1 MRSGLPVTKELPARR
16 KPTSRKG
23 LERRPRSAHAPFR
36 SRPSL
41 ASLEAIAP
49 ARKLR
54 WLLQFPE
61 HPDQCRPEAND
72 RAKKH
77 QGHLRYCHHCP
88 SWLGPGSLLAS
99 GPFAKA
105 TEPMARIAPS
115 VTEGPVFLL
124 HLDKTDE
131 HVLRPEIQML
141 MQSGRHGLV
150 EGALLIDRSAL
161 VQCQLNNHAV
171 L

>member
-23 LERRPRSAHAPFR
+23 LERRPRSAHAPFCGR
-36 SRPSL
+36 HSL

-77 QGHLRYCHHCP
+77 QGHLRYCHHCRHG
-88 SWLGPGSLLAS
+88 LVQATYSLQVLS
-99 GPFAKA
+99 QK
-105 TEPMARIAPS
+105 RRSLWRVLRLS

-131 HVLRPEIQML
+131 PVLRPEIQML
-141 MQSGRHGLV
+141 MQSG
-150 EGALLIDRSAL
+150 
-161 VQCQLNNHAV
+161 
-171 L
+171 

>member
-1 MRSGLPVTKELPARR
+1 MNAGRVQPGAQFATDIRQP
-16 KPTSRKG
+16 
-23 LERRPRSAHAPFR
+23 
-36 SRPSL
+36 
-41 ASLEAIAP
+41 SLEAVAP

-54 WLLQFPE
+54 RLLQFLE

-72 RAKKH
+72 RAEKH
-77 QGHLRYCHHCP
+77 QGHLGYCHHRGHG
-88 SWLGPGSLLAS
+88 LVQ
-99 GPFAKA
+99 A
-105 TEPMARIAPS
+105 TYPLQVLRTAQCVAGLWRVLRLS
-115 VTEGPVFLL
+115 VTERSVFLL

-141 MQSGRHGLV
+141 MQSRRHGLV

-161 VQCQLNNHAV
+161 VQRQLNNHAV